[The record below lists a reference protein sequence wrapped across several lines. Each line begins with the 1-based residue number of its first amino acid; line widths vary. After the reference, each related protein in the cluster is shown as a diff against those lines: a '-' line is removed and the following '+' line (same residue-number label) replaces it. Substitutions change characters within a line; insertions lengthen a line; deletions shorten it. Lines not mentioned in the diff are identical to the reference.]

1 MSGKKA
7 FKPKARRPRGFEDK
21 PASVLRAEFR
31 LIEAAVKVYDA
42 WGFEPLQTPAFEYA
56 DALGK
61 FLPDEERPNEGVF
74 ALEDDDGQWMALR
87 YDLTAPLARFAAE
100 NFQDLA
106 KPFRRYQYGDV
117 WRNEKPGPGR
127 FRQFVQCDAD
137 TVGAAGPAADA
148 EMIALASEVMRAAGL
163 RSDIETPMD
172 GLQSEYV
179 IRVND
184 RRLLDGVLQKLGAAS
199 DESRLRVLRA
209 IDKFDRLGWEGVALL
224 LGNGREDASGDFTE
238 GAGLDPQ
245 QIGTVRNY
253 LTASFLG
260 GIFYGDDP
268 QPNDELFNENALVY
282 LGNQFGD
289 TKIGC
294 SAIKALEAIYEC
306 LAALKVP
313 NRAWQIDTSIVRG
326 LGYYTGTVFEAE
338 LLATAKYA
346 DGRKMQFGSVGG
358 GGRYDDLVARFTG
371 QLVPAT
377 GFSFGVS
384 RFAAALAALER
395 GVAEGAEPLV
405 IVLNLEKDRAAD
417 YLALAAEL
425 RGAGVRAE
433 AFLGGGN
440 MGKQLKYADR
450 RGADIAVIIGED
462 ERQNGMATIKDL
474 KLGTKLAAEI
484 EDNKTW
490 REEQPAQ
497 ETVAR
502 GDLVKAILGRIKR
515 ASG

>member
-163 RSDIETPMD
+163 KD
-172 GLQSEYV
+172 GEYV
-179 IRVND
+179 VRVND
-184 RRLLDGVLQKLGAAS
+184 RRILDGVLEGIGAS
-199 DESRLRVLRA
+199 DPGLRMKVLRA
-209 IDKFDRLGWEGVALL
+209 ADKLDRLGRDGVAAL
-224 LGNGREDASGDFTE
+224 LGAGRKDESGDFTE
-238 GAGLDPQ
+238 GAKLPEASIEKVLAFLDSTG
-245 QIGTVRNY
+245 GTRGEVIAR
-253 LTASFLG
+253 LAPLVSASETG
-260 GIFYGDDP
+260 
-268 QPNDELFNENALVY
+268 
-282 LGNQFGD
+282 
-289 TKIGC
+289 
-294 SAIKALEAIYEC
+294 EAG
-306 LAALKVP
+306 LAALTEIDAVLTALKVGED
-313 NRAWQIDTSIVRG
+313 RAVFDPSIVRG
-326 LGYYTGTVFEAE
+326 LGYYTGPVFEAE
-338 LLATAKYA
+338 LLATATYA
-346 DGRKMQFGSVGG
+346 DGQPMQFGSVGG

-462 ERQNGMATIKDL
+462 ERQNGQATIKDL
-474 KLGTKLAAEI
+474 KLGAKLAAEI
-484 EDNKTW
+484 EDNRTW

-502 GDLVKAILGRIKR
+502 GDLVKAILGRIKG
-515 ASG
+515 ANG

>member
-163 RSDIETPMD
+163 KD
-172 GLQSEYV
+172 GEYV
-179 IRVND
+179 VRVND
-184 RRLLDGVLQKLGAAS
+184 RRILDGVLEGIGAS
-199 DESRLRVLRA
+199 DPGLRMKVLRA
-209 IDKFDRLGWEGVALL
+209 ADKLDRLGRDGVAAL
-224 LGNGREDASGDFTE
+224 LGAGRKDESGDFTE
-238 GAGLDPQ
+238 GAKLPDASIEKVLAFLDSTG
-245 QIGTVRNY
+245 GTRGEVIAR
-253 LTASFLG
+253 LAPLVSASETG
-260 GIFYGDDP
+260 
-268 QPNDELFNENALVY
+268 
-282 LGNQFGD
+282 
-289 TKIGC
+289 
-294 SAIKALEAIYEC
+294 EAG
-306 LAALKVP
+306 LAALTEIDAVLTALMVGED
-313 NRAWQIDTSIVRG
+313 RAVFDPSIVRG
-326 LGYYTGTVFEAE
+326 LGYYTGPVFEAE
-338 LLATAKYA
+338 LLATATYA
-346 DGRKMQFGSVGG
+346 DGQPMQFGSVGG

-462 ERQNGMATIKDL
+462 ERQNGQATIKDL
-474 KLGTKLAAEI
+474 KLGAKLAAEI
-484 EDNKTW
+484 EDNRTW

-502 GDLVKAILGRIKR
+502 GDLVKAILGRIKG
-515 ASG
+515 ANG